1 MIIFLIIPM
10 IAASIA
16 LTSVNLHLWRA
27 GGGTNF
33 FFVSLLGAISLLIG
47 ISSYFSK
54 IAPIYPILL
63 NILVGGITFRVSKSG
78 RLGSI
83 LLPGIWPSCTSY
95 HRLSQHCAR
104 FGDARH
110 TGCLYPSH
118 RELTD
123 PSP

>member
-1 MIIFLIIPM
+1 M

-63 NILVGGITFRVSKSG
+63 NILVGGITFLNVWSKFKKREYLVYS
-78 RLGSI
+78 LLSFAVLI
-83 LLPGIWPSCTSY
+83 LLISAWLY
-95 HRLSQHCAR
+95 HR
-104 FGDARH
+104 
-110 TGCLYPSH
+110 
-118 RELTD
+118 
-123 PSP
+123 